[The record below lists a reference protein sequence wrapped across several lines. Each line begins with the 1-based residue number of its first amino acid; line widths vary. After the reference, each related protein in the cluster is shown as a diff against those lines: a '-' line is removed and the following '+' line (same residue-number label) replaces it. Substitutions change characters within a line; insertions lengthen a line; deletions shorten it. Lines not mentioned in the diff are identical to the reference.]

1 MNGNAI
7 VKFRGRDETV
17 RYIDHGYNDRTGVQR
32 IDWHF
37 THPMPHN
44 INLTKKEEEA
54 IYDQLVE
61 ICWSITHG
69 AAPWPRRPA

>member
-17 RYIDHGYNDRTGVQR
+17 RYIDHGYNDRTGMQR

-37 THPMPHN
+37 THPTRHN
-44 INLTKKEEEA
+44 IDLTKKEEEA
-54 IYDQLVE
+54 IYD
-61 ICWSITHG
+61 
-69 AAPWPRRPA
+69 